1 MKREFY
7 REYRQIEDRHWWF
20 LGRRQ
25 IILRLLDDH
34 LPKSGNGSPLRLLD
48 VGCGTGT
55 MVASLARYG
64 CAYGVD
70 VDHEAVGYCLERGL
84 DVVAQASGE
93 HLPFPDESVDVATML
108 DVLEHI
114 ADERASLSEVTRV
127 IRPGGHLLVSVPA
140 YRFLWGAQDEVSMH
154 HRRYSARLLRERVE
168 AAGLVVRRLTFFNTL
183 LFPPIAGIRLTRRL
197 IPGLR
202 SDKSD
207 FHFPAPGPLNRTLTR
222 VFGLESG
229 LVARTNLPFG
239 VSILCLAQRPLG
251 DQ

>member
-1 MKREFY
+1 M
-7 REYRQIEDRHWWF
+7 
-20 LGRRQ
+20 
-25 IILRLLDDH
+25 LRLLDDH
-34 LPKSGNGSPLRLLD
+34 LPKSRNGSALRLLD

-70 VDHEAVGYCLERGL
+70 VDREAVGYCRERGL
-84 DVVAQASGE
+84 DVVVQASGE

-114 ADERASLSEVTRV
+114 ADERGTLAEVTRV
-127 IRPGGHLLVSVPA
+127 IRPGGYLMVSVPA

-154 HRRYSARLLRERVE
+154 QRRYSAGLLRERIE
-168 AAGLVVRRLTFFNTL
+168 AAGLAVRRLTFFNTL

-202 SDKSD
+202 SEKSD
-207 FHFPAPGPLNRTLTR
+207 FNFPAPGPLNRTLTR

>member
-1 MKREFY
+1 M
-7 REYRQIEDRHWWF
+7 
-20 LGRRQ
+20 
-25 IILRLLDDH
+25 LRLLDDH
-34 LPKSGNGSPLRLLD
+34 LPKSRNGSPLRLLD

-55 MVASLARYG
+55 MVASLSRYG

-84 DVVAQASGE
+84 DVVVQASGE
-93 HLPFPDESVDVATML
+93 HLPFADQSVDVATML

-114 ADERASLSEVTRV
+114 ADERGTLAEVTRV
-127 IRPGGHLLVSVPA
+127 IRPGGYLMVSVPA

-154 HRRYSARLLRERVE
+154 HRRYSAGLLRERIE

-183 LFPPIAGIRLTRRL
+183 LFAPIAGIRLTRRL

-202 SDKSD
+202 SEKSD
-207 FHFPAPGPLNRTLTR
+207 FNFPAPGPLNRTLTR

-229 LVARTNLPFG
+229 LVARINLPFG